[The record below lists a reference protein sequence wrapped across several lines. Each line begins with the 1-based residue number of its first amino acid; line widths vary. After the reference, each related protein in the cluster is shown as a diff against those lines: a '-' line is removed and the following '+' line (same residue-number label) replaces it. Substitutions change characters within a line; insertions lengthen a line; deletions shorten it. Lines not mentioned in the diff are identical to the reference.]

1 MISKEKVQKIR
12 ANLKKE
18 RNAPVCAAQPSAD
31 AVRALAL
38 VCNYVPHVLSVS
50 RRGEDLSP
58 RNILVRFELQV
69 GPERTGPFTYTL
81 QELRTLDF
89 EHLDYRC
96 QNFSGRKGEKA
107 QLLFRCIQEQV
118 RQFDLTGKTYF
129 EKSGWTVL
137 DGKHYFVAGD
147 QLIGQNKFFPVQN
160 FAVSSDLQQLRLPT
174 DPKLPSMETIKVV
187 NALLES
193 NTDVST
199 CAVLYFVYSML
210 QPLYR
215 EAGWDHSFVCY
226 LFGPSQSRK
235 TTFARLLTSIFCAD
249 TQEPQPAD
257 ISLLSTS
264 PAIAEELERFPGICR
279 LVDDLYI
286 GASRAEARK
295 REEKISDIIRLLGN
309 HTVRQKMDG
318 QSHVAKGVDCG
329 VFCTAEYLPRGYSTL
344 IRCLLLK
351 VEDPF
356 DSDCL
361 SHIQHRPLAW
371 PTFCF
376 RFLSWC
382 AGRYNTVVKHLSQM
396 RSSFERQRSENPLP
410 EERLK
415 EMEFALTS
423 ASKILISFLKETAP
437 DCSRNEYR
445 HTMRQFQARIRAC
458 LANQA
463 NLLKQAKPAER
474 GDQFSS
480 ALAEMY
486 LNGMVIITKSPKKK
500 FKEGEAAVI
509 CHDCLWM
516 RPQYLVFLLQRY
528 FSNST
533 ITFRQV
539 ATELRANGLLSMDAS
554 RKSTKKLDQTRA
566 VCIYLD
572 HLVDVFGPPDIS
584 SGCLLEPWSDRE
596 QNYILF

>member
-1 MISKEKVQKIR
+1 M
-12 ANLKKE
+12 
-18 RNAPVCAAQPSAD
+18 
-31 AVRALAL
+31 
-38 VCNYVPHVLSVS
+38 LSVL

-58 RNILVRFELQV
+58 CNILIHFELQI
-69 GPERTGPFTYTL
+69 GPELTGPFIHTL

-96 QNFSGRKGEKA
+96 QNFLGRKGERA

-129 EKSGWTVL
+129 EKTGWATL
-137 DGKHYFVAGD
+137 DGQHYFVAGD
-147 QLIGQNKFFPVQN
+147 QLIGQNGLLTERN
-160 FAVSSDLQQLRLPT
+160 FSVSADLQQLRLLI
-174 DPKLPSMETIKVV
+174 DPKLPSMETIRMV

-193 NTDVST
+193 YTDVST
-199 CAVLYFVYSML
+199 CAVLYFVYGML

-215 EAGWDHSFVCY
+215 EAGWDHSFVCC

-264 PAIAEELERFPGICR
+264 PAITEELERFSGICR
-279 LVDDLYI
+279 LVDDLYL
-286 GASRAEARK
+286 GSSRAEARK
-295 REEKISDIIRLLGN
+295 REEKISDVIRFLGN

-329 VFCTAEYLPRGYSTL
+329 VFCTAEYLPQGYSTL
-344 IRCLLLK
+344 VRCLLLQ
-351 VEDPF
+351 VEEPF
-356 DSDCL
+356 DSGFL
-361 SHIQHRPLAW
+361 SYIQRWPLAW

-382 AGRYNTVVKHLSQM
+382 AGRYNTVVKRLPQM
-396 RSSFERQRSENPLP
+396 RNSFERQRGENPLP

-415 EMEFALTS
+415 EMEFALIS
-423 ASKILISFLKETAP
+423 ASKILLSFLKETAL

-445 HTMRQFQARIRAC
+445 HTMQQFQSRIRAC

-463 NLLKQAKPAER
+463 NLLKRAKPAEK

-486 LNGMVIITKSPKKK
+486 LNGTIIITKSPKKK

-509 CHDCLWM
+509 YHNCLWM
-516 RPQYLVFLLQRY
+516 RPQYLISLLQRY
-528 FSNST
+528 FSDST

-539 ATELRANGLLSMDAS
+539 AAELRANGLLSMDAS

-572 HLVDVFGPPDIS
+572 HLVGVFGTPDFLGGNPFS
-584 SGCLLEPWSDRE
+584 
-596 QNYILF
+596 

>member
-1 MISKEKVQKIR
+1 MISKEKIQKK
-12 ANLKKE
+12 LKKK
-18 RNAPVCAAQPSAD
+18 RDASMRTAQPSAS
-31 AVRALAL
+31 AVQVLAP
-38 VCNYVPHVLSVS
+38 VCNYVPHVLSAS
-50 RRGEDLSP
+50 RRGEDVSP
-58 RNILVRFELQV
+58 RNILVRFELQI
-69 GPERTGPFTYTL
+69 GPERIGPFLHTL

-89 EHLDYRC
+89 EQLDYRC
-96 QNFSGRKGEKA
+96 QNFSGRKGERA

-118 RQFDLTGKTYF
+118 RQFDLTGKTYL
-129 EKSGWTVL
+129 EKTGWTIL
-137 DGKHYFVAGD
+137 GGQHYFVAGD
-147 QLIGQNKFFPVQN
+147 QLIGQSILPMQPDVIIS
-160 FAVSSDLQQLRLPT
+160 ADLQQLRLLVDT
-174 DPKLPSMETIKVV
+174 NLSSRDVMRAV

-193 NTDVST
+193 NASVST
-199 CAVLYFVYSML
+199 CAVLYFFYCML

-279 LVDDLYI
+279 LVDDLYV
-286 GASRAEARK
+286 GSGRADARK
-295 REEKISDIIRLLGN
+295 REEKISDVIRILGN
-309 HTVRQKMDG
+309 RTTRQKLSG
-318 QSHVAKGVDCG
+318 QTQIVRGIDCG

-344 IRCLLLK
+344 VRCLLLQ
-351 VEDPF
+351 VEEPF
-356 DSDCL
+356 DSAFL
-361 SHIQHRPLAW
+361 SIIQHKPLAW

-382 AGRYNTVVKHLSQM
+382 AYHYDSIVKRLSKVRNT
-396 RSSFERQRSENPLP
+396 FEQHRSENPLP

-423 ASKILISFLKETAP
+423 ALKILFSFLKENMP
-437 DCSRNEYR
+437 DCSHN
-445 HTMRQFQARIRAC
+445 TLQICQSRIRAC
-458 LANQA
+458 LVNQA
-463 NLLKQAKPAER
+463 NLLKRAKPAER
-474 GDQFSS
+474 GAQFSS

-486 LNGMVIITKSPKKK
+486 LDGTIITTKSPKKK

-516 RPQYLVFLLQRY
+516 RPQYLVSLLRRY
-528 FSNST
+528 FSDST
-533 ITFRQV
+533 ITFRQ
-539 ATELRANGLLSMDAS
+539 AAAELRANGLLSMDAS
-554 RKSTKKLDQTRA
+554 RKSTKKLDHTRA

-572 HLVDVFGPPDIS
+572 HLLDTFGSPDIS
-584 SGCLLEPWSDRE
+584 AGCLLEP
-596 QNYILF
+596 